1 VCHRIDQERNLKL
14 FGHSLE
20 RFGLSVTLAH
30 ACCVQ
35 SIYDFIRRCF
45 AADAVGR
52 SSCSVKGAK
61 FKYLIF
67 HLIAPAST
75 PFWND
80 SPTCR
85 L

>member
-35 SIYDFIRRCF
+35 LMISLD
-45 AADAVGR
+45 AALRPTR
-52 SSCSVKGAK
+52 S
-61 FKYLIF
+61 
-67 HLIAPAST
+67 H
-75 PFWND
+75 
-80 SPTCR
+80 R
-85 L
+85 LRVPSKVPNSNI